1 MERPGF
7 GCQQGDTDARMHAG
21 HSDTSNG
28 ANTNDIDR
36 IFPFA
41 PWNACAG
48 FEGLVTRVPVSARP
62 AHLTCQGSGRRW
74 RHGRSGPLQGA
85 GSEARGGQLPLR
97 GPLVSAAQAARN
109 TRPAQPDAATNSARS
124 AGRPSRLWNH
134 DPAARHRGA
143 RLPKRSSPRASTTS
157 WVQTVGV
164 RVRVQQFLLC
174 RGGGVAGGPGGN
186 FSRPHRNRLLDSFL
200 LLPFRLVLSPPI
212 LIPQGHWTLLA
223 HGDSQLPAHE
233 RLLRQLDT
241 CGSELPLHP
250 IPVVGVTPFPPPL
263 PSSSSPTSPPHHHHH
278 RTPRHTIFRHGC
290 LPSAS
295 GQHH

>member
-28 ANTNDIDR
+28 TNTSDIDR

-48 FEGLVTRVPVSARP
+48 FEGLVTSVSVSAQP
-62 AHLTCQGSGRRW
+62 AHLTCQGSCRRW

-174 RGGGVAGGPGGN
+174 RGGGVAGALVET
-186 FSRPHRNRLLDSFL
+186 SHVRIVTDTLILFL
-200 LLPFRLVLSPPI
+200 LLPFRLVLSPPPYSFLRDI
-212 LIPQGHWTLLA
+212 GPCLPTATPNSLRTSGCCVNWTLA
-223 HGDSQLPAHE
+223 D
-233 RLLRQLDT
+233 
-241 CGSELPLHP
+241 
-250 IPVVGVTPFPPPL
+250 
-263 PSSSSPTSPPHHHHH
+263 PSSHCIPSP
-278 RTPRHTIFRHGC
+278 
-290 LPSAS
+290 LLA
-295 GQHH
+295 